1 MKLFL
6 TLRGDV
12 YLRSF
17 PETSVN
23 RFNSLH
29 FLQQLSI
36 SNFPFSFSFRFL
48 VLLRLAKTE
57 EHVRKTMEGM
67 ALNVSA
73 I

>member
-6 TLRGDV
+6 ILKGDV

-23 RFNSLH
+23 RFNSLR

-36 SNFPFSFSFRFL
+36 LIFPFSFSFL